1 LTDAVVVQTAQRR
14 VPWGRVALV
23 FAAAFLLALVVA
35 VTLRAGPKLSTPAT
49 SIEIPASA
57 LQVVRGRGRAEG
69 AGVVL
74 EGLDAERVGVLFA
87 TTPPFAAADYTRAT
101 WRLAIAA
108 PPGAE
113 LGMLWR
119 MRERPGRTFVL
130 PLETTRGS
138 LDADLARHPDW
149 QGTIVGVG
157 LAARGSLDAPLSVLG
172 FEVRSNAWTATLGE
186 ILRDWGESPYTQG
199 RTSLSQLSFE
209 DQHIAPFLAVVAGAL
224 ALAIAWLGF
233 RAWRRKE
240 PLAWG
245 MVAALFLAAWFALD
259 LRWQTLLWR
268 EHAASVAAFA
278 GKTLDEK
285 RASGSDAPIFDV
297 ARRIRDADRPK
308 PARILVLSDNDHLR
322 ARVGW
327 FLYPE
332 NVFYQ
337 DRPMARLAP
346 PAPSQLRPGDQV
358 VLLLY
363 RDIAWDRDRKLL
375 VWADGR
381 TLAGREILSDGPAFA
396 MVEIP

>member
-1 LTDAVVVQTAQRR
+1 MTDAAVAQPAERR
-14 VPWGRVALV
+14 ASWGRAALLLVVA
-23 FAAAFLLALVVA
+23 FALALVVA
-35 VTLRAGPKLSTPAT
+35 VTMRAGPKLSTPAT

-57 LQVVRGRGRAEG
+57 LQVVRGRGHVEG
-69 AGVVL
+69 AVVVL
-74 EGLDAERVGVLFA
+74 DGLDAERAGVLFA

-108 PPGAE
+108 PPGAD
-113 LGMLWR
+113 LAMLWR
-119 MRERPGRTFVL
+119 TREKPGRTFVM

-157 LAARGSLDAPLSVLG
+157 LAARGSLDAPLPVLG
-172 FEVRSNAWTATLGE
+172 FEVRSNAWTATFGE
-186 ILRDWGESPYTQG
+186 VLRDWGESPYTQG

-209 DQHIAPFLAVVAGAL
+209 DQHIAPFLAVVAA
-224 ALAIAWLGF
+224 ALAIAIAWLAF

-240 PLAWG
+240 PPAWAT
-245 MVAALFLAAWFALD
+245 VAALFLAAWFALD
-259 LRWQTLLWR
+259 LRWQSLLWR
-268 EHAASVAAFA
+268 EHAASLAAFA

-285 RASGSDAPIFDV
+285 RASGNDAPIFAV

-308 PARILVLSDNDHLR
+308 AARILVLSDNDHLR

-375 VWADGR
+375 VWSDGR
-381 TLAGREILSDGPAFA
+381 TRAAREILSDGPAFA
-396 MVEIP
+396 MVEIQ